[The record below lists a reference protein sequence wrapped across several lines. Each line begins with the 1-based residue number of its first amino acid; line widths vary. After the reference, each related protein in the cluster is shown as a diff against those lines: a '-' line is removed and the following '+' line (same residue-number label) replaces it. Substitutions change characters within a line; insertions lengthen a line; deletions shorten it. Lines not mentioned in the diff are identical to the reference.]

1 MNSGNSQRT
10 IVNES
15 TSNSEAVNARPRWRR
30 WTWRRTIWLTSFLGI
45 AAPFAYFWSMLSA
58 PYPAV
63 EISKETTWFTGP
75 VDEDGYVNYPAALR
89 ELTVPDQKDAFQ
101 RRRLN
106 PAIKTAPRHR
116 RFNGAGVFQHRK
128 P

>member
-1 MNSGNSQRT
+1 
-10 IVNES
+10 
-15 TSNSEAVNARPRWRR
+15 
-30 WTWRRTIWLTSFLGI
+30 
-45 AAPFAYFWSMLSA
+45 MLSA

-101 RRRLN
+101 RRRPRDFCTYRLN
-106 PAIKTAPRHR
+106 IWQLQWGRCLSTPET
-116 RFNGAGVFQHRK
+116 
-128 P
+128 